1 VQTIR
6 EMASHTLS
14 VEADA
19 WKKAGDIAH
28 RLQLGMNNVEA
39 IQSSRSMSIRILR
52 WPVCRFLVGPII
64 QPVDRLS
71 IPSLLRHAVVFAA
84 SHHFDHHAESSVAAQ
99 RVRLSTATF
108 GSAID
113 DGDIFKDGVPL
124 LSPGASAAECC

>member
-1 VQTIR
+1 
-6 EMASHTLS
+6 MASHTLS

-28 RLQLGMNNVEA
+28 RLQLGTNNVEA

-52 WPVCRFLVGPII
+52 WPVCRFLVDPIV
-64 QPVDRLS
+64 QSVDRLS
-71 IPSLLRHAVVFAA
+71 IPSLLRHAVAFAA
-84 SHHFDHHAESSVAAQ
+84 SHHFDHHASRAESSVAAQ